1 MLTPEDFEMYEK
13 ALQKELVRRDGLGDY
28 NTDAPSIR
36 LLYKV
41 IYETLRHMRETSPK
55 RKSSV

>member
-1 MLTPEDFEMYEK
+1 MLTPDDFEMYEK
-13 ALQKELVRRDGLGDY
+13 SLQKELVRRDGLGDY

-55 RKSSV
+55 RK